1 MSIQSLPQSTNPY
14 LSGNLAPVDVETTA
28 FDLKVTGRIPNKLNG
43 RYLRNGPN
51 PLGDVDPNTYHW
63 FIGDGMVHGI
73 RLRDGTA
80 EWYRNRWV
88 RSDSVAKALGEPTPP
103 SDWPADHANFGAN
116 TNVIGHAGKT
126 FAVVE
131 AGGPPI
137 ELGFELD
144 TIRSSNLGGTLP
156 QAFSAHP
163 KRDPQTGELHVMTY
177 WFGWGN
183 QIQYLVVDTSGKVR
197 RTVDIPLPGAP
208 MVHDIAFTKKYV
220 LVFDLPCLF
229 NLELAMG
236 GERFP
241 FRWDSK
247 YQARI
252 GLLPREG
259 TANDIM
265 WFDIDPCYIFHPMN
279 AYDAAD
285 GTVVLNAV
293 RHSKMFATETRG
305 PNEGAPTLDQWVLN
319 PSGGEAKHV
328 SLDDRPME
336 FPRIDERLIGSKNRF
351 GYGAGIRGDFIQD
364 VLVKHDLKSE
374 TSEARSDGRNFGY
387 GEPVFVPRS
396 QNASEDDGW
405 VMALRHNLDTNL
417 SEMAI
422 LDSQAFTD
430 EPVAVVH
437 LPARVPNG
445 FHGNWIPLGQ

>member
-1 MSIQSLPQSTNPY
+1 MSIQSLPQSSNPY

-28 FDLKVTGRIPNKLNG
+28 FDLAVTGQIPPELNG

-51 PLGDVDPNTYHW
+51 PMSDIDPDNHHW

-73 RLRDGTA
+73 RLRDGKA

-88 RSDSVAKALGEPTPP
+88 RSAKVAQALGESAPPT
-103 SDWPADHANFGAN
+103 DWPAGHADVAAN

-126 FAVVE
+126 FAIVE

-144 TIRSSNLGGTLP
+144 TIRASNLGGTLP

-163 KRDPQTGELHVMTY
+163 KRDPHTGELHVMAY

-183 QIQYLVVDTSGKVR
+183 QVQYLVVDTSGKVR
-197 RTVDIPLPGAP
+197 KTVDIPLPGSP
-208 MVHDIAFTKKYV
+208 MLHDIAFTKKYV
-220 LVFDLPCLF
+220 LVFDLPCVF

-241 FRWDSK
+241 YRWDDK

-259 TANDIM
+259 SAGDIT
-265 WFDIDPCYIFHPMN
+265 WCAIDPCYIFHPMN
-279 AYDAAD
+279 AYDATD
-285 GTVVLNAV
+285 GTVVLDAV
-293 RHSKMFATETRG
+293 RHNKMFASETRG
-305 PNEGAPTLDQWVLN
+305 PNEGAPTLDQWILN
-319 PSGGEAKHV
+319 PKTGAARQHR
-328 SLDDRPME
+328 LDDRPME

-351 GYGAGIRGDFIQD
+351 GYGAGVRGNFIQD
-364 VLVKHDLKSE
+364 VLIKHDLASA
-374 TSEARSDGRNFGY
+374 TSEVRNDGMYFGY
-387 GEPVFVPRS
+387 GEPMFIPRS
-396 QNASEDDGW
+396 ENSAEDDGW

-417 SEMAI
+417 SELVI
-422 LDSQAFTD
+422 LDGHAFTE
-430 EPVAVVH
+430 EPVAVIQ

-445 FHGNWIPLGQ
+445 FHGNWIPLNQ